1 MHSTAQQEK
10 HARALH
16 THTPLVATM
25 NARSIHT
32 APPPTGFRWVRI
44 ITIAFAIYIYE
55 YKD

>member
-44 ITIAFAIYIYE
+44 ITIAFAIYIYD
-55 YKD
+55 YRD